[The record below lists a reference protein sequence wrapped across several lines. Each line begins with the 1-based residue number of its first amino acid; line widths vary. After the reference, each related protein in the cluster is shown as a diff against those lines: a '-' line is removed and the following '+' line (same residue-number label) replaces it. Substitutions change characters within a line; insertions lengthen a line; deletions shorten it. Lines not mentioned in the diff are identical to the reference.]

1 MKSEKKME
9 HKYANNLTKIQG
21 LIRELWNN
29 EVEWLRVLL
38 ASKLQYL
45 CNEVVFAHAFLYDLH
60 GCYSCKN
67 HVKRRKC
74 QIPFI
79 LENQVW

>member
-1 MKSEKKME
+1 MKSGKKME

-38 ASKLQYL
+38 ANKLQCL
-45 CNEVVFAHAFLYDLH
+45 CNEVVFAHAFL
-60 GCYSCKN
+60 
-67 HVKRRKC
+67 
-74 QIPFI
+74 
-79 LENQVW
+79 